1 MRLKYLIY
9 YHQKTQVIHMHVC
22 CAFYCL
28 AKIVTGHEFVP
39 LLQEFESKVREIET
53 IENFKEQIDGV
64 LIK

>member
-1 MRLKYLIY
+1 
-9 YHQKTQVIHMHVC
+9 MHVC

-64 LIK
+64 LVK

>member
-1 MRLKYLIY
+1 
-9 YHQKTQVIHMHVC
+9 MHAS

-28 AKIVTGHEFVP
+28 AKNVTGHEFVP

-64 LIK
+64 LVK